1 MHISCTNDG
10 KVCIFTIKFEETLTF
25 EYNLEYVL
33 EDILFSTVPINT
45 MLYNRIMTVMG
56 VFVKSKID
64 EYLNKDIK

>member
-1 MHISCTNDG
+1 MHISCTNDE

-45 MLYNRIMTVMG
+45 MLYNRIMMVMG
-56 VFVKSKID
+56 AFVKSKID